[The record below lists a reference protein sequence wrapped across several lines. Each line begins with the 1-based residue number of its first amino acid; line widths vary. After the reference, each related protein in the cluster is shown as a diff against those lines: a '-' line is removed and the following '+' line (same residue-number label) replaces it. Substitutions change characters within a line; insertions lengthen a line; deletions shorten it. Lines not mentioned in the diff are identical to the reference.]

1 LPEAT
6 QQSTVLARS
15 ANSFDEQA
23 TRYDARVGLPESA
36 AAAVAAGI
44 KAFAGLQAEDL
55 VLELGAGTGEIGMHL
70 VQLPVRYLGIDNSA
84 EMLRLFRDKLGE
96 QPASLLLADASQVW
110 PLDDHAASV
119 VFASRV
125 IHLLDAKHV
134 ASETLRV
141 CRPGGWLMLGRVLR
155 DGDGVKERLRR
166 RRLELL
172 QQAGVGPLRGREG
185 ARRVIEHCL
194 SAGAESMERR
204 VVAEWSGAISPAE
217 VIAGWTSLSRMG
229 SVAVDP
235 VSRQEILAELQDWAG
250 AELGDLDQPETYW
263 ERYAIECVRLPQ

>member
-1 LPEAT
+1 
-6 QQSTVLARS
+6 
-15 ANSFDEQA
+15 
-23 TRYDARVGLPESA
+23 
-36 AAAVAAGI
+36 
-44 KAFAGLQAEDL
+44 
-55 VLELGAGTGEIGMHL
+55 MHL

-204 VVAEWSGAISPAE
+204 VAAEWSGAISPAE

-250 AELGDLDQPETYW
+250 AELGDLDQPEAYW